1 SKTAIF
7 ARNSFSGMDSV
18 TQIVLGAAV
27 GEKILGKKLG
37 NKALLYGAIAG
48 TIPDLDVYVGKLFD
62 PITAIEI
69 HRGFSHSVL
78 FFVLLS
84 PLLGWLTS
92 RIEQKRG
99 VNFKQATWFWF
110 LGLLTHALL
119 DAFTTWGTQLFY
131 PLDIRLSLHSIFVV
145 DPLYTLPFLFC
156 LIMLMRYK
164 RDNPQRQQWN
174 HIGLAISTLYLL
186 FTVVVQQAAKM
197 KFEESLEQHHIEYS
211 RKIVKPSPFNIILW
225 NTVVETENGYFMGD
239 YSFFDSQPITFDFYP
254 KKADLIKDV
263 QSEKVIRQ
271 LQWISE
277 GWWLITQNE
286 GKMFLNDIRFGLLS
300 SDRKNPDYSFSYEL
314 VKQNNSILAFEVANK
329 SKGRVKELL
338 TDLWERVKGN

>member
-1 SKTAIF
+1 
-7 ARNSFSGMDSV
+7 MDSV

-131 PLDIRLSLHSIFVV
+131 PLDIRLSLHSIFVI

-156 LIMLMRYK
+156 LLMVFRFRRNNPKRRKWNNLGLIISASYLML
-164 RDNPQRQQWN
+164 
-174 HIGLAISTLYLL
+174 
-186 FTVVVQQAAKM
+186 TVLVQQVVRL
-197 KFEESLEQHHIEYS
+197 KFEDALKRNNIEYT

-225 NTVVETENGYFMGD
+225 NTVVETEKGYYIGD
-239 YSFFDSQPITFDFYP
+239 YSFFDSQPIGFDFYP
-254 KKADLIKDV
+254 KQEELIAEIE
-263 QSEKVIRQ
+263 SAKVIGQ

-277 GWWLITQNE
+277 GWWLITEKE
-286 GKMFLNDIRFGLLS
+286 GKLFLNDIRFGLLS
-300 SDRKNPDYSFSYEL
+300 ADRKNPEFAFSYEL
-314 VKQNNSILAFEVANK
+314 IGRGDSVQAVEVTNK
-329 SKGRVKELL
+329 SKGRAKQLL
-338 TDLWERVKGN
+338 RDLWERIKGN

>member
-1 SKTAIF
+1 
-7 ARNSFSGMDSV
+7 MDSV

-27 GEKILGKKLG
+27 GEQLLGKKLG

-131 PLDIRLSLHSIFVV
+131 PLDIRLSLHSIFVI

-156 LIMLMRYK
+156 LLMVFRFRRNNPKRRKWNNLGLIISASYLML
-164 RDNPQRQQWN
+164 
-174 HIGLAISTLYLL
+174 
-186 FTVVVQQAAKM
+186 TVLVQQVVRL
-197 KFEESLEQHHIEYS
+197 KFEDALKRNNIEYT

-225 NTVVETENGYFMGD
+225 NTVVESEKGYYIGD
-239 YSFFDSQPITFDFYP
+239 YSFFDSQPIGFDFYP
-254 KKADLIKDV
+254 KQEELITDI
-263 QSEKVIRQ
+263 QTEKVITQ

-277 GWWLITQNE
+277 GWWLITEKE
-286 GKMFLNDIRFGLLS
+286 GELFLNDIRFGLLS
-300 SDRKNPDYSFSYEL
+300 TNRNNPEFSFSYEL
-314 VKQNNSILAFEVANK
+314 RNENGNVQAIEVENK
-329 SKGRVKELL
+329 SKGRAKQLL
-338 TDLWERVKGN
+338 SDLWKRIKGN

>member
-1 SKTAIF
+1 
-7 ARNSFSGMDSV
+7 MDSV

-27 GEKILGKKLG
+27 GEKVLGEKIG

-69 HRGFSHSVL
+69 HRGFSHSIL

-92 RIEQKRG
+92 KIERKSG
-99 VNFKQATWFWF
+99 VGFKKATWFWF

-131 PLDIRLSLHSIFVV
+131 PFDIRLSVHSIFVI

-156 LIMLMRYK
+156 LIMVMRYK
-164 RDNPQRQQWN
+164 RTNPKREKWN
-174 HIGLAISTLYLL
+174 RLGLIISTSYLML
-186 FTVVVQQAAKM
+186 TVLVQQVVKL
-197 KFEESLEQHHIEYS
+197 KFEEALAEKQIAYN

-225 NTVVETENGYFMGD
+225 NTVVETEKGYYIGD
-239 YSFFDSQPITFDFYP
+239 YSFFDSQPISFDFYP
-254 KKADLIKDV
+254 KQKELIAEIE
-263 QSEKVIRQ
+263 SAKVIGQ

-277 GWWLITQNE
+277 GWWLITEKE
-286 GKMFLNDIRFGLLS
+286 GKLFLNDIRFGLLS
-300 SDRKNPDYSFSYEL
+300 ADRKNPEFAFSYEL
-314 VKQNNSILAFEVANK
+314 IGRGDSVQAVEVTNK
-329 SKGRVKELL
+329 SKGRAKQLL
-338 TDLWERVKGN
+338 RDLWERIKGN